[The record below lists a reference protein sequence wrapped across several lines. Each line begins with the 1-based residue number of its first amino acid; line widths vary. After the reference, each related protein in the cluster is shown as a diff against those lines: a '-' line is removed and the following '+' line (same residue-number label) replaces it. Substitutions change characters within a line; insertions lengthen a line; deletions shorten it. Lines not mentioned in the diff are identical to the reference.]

1 MTIPHLAPAVDA
13 PSAAAAASALRS
25 HGLRVSSARRVVLE
39 ALFAAACPLTA
50 EELAEGGGGS
60 LGSDVASVYRNLET
74 LEALGLVR
82 HIHLGHG
89 AGRYVLAGAGHEFVV
104 CERCGD
110 FERVAPAV
118 LRAVRE
124 AVRDAVGYE
133 ARFSHFPLAGLCRA
147 CRDDRH
153 EAPDERHEH
162 VRTG

>member
-1 MTIPHLAPAVDA
+1 MTTPQLAPAVDA

-25 HGLRVSSARRVVLE
+25 HGLRVSSARRVVLA
-39 ALFAAACPLTA
+39 ALFAAARPLTA
-50 EELAEGGGGS
+50 EELAGGDDGS
-60 LGSDVASVYRNLET
+60 LPSDVASVYRNLET
-74 LEALGLVR
+74 LEAHGLVR

-110 FERVAPAV
+110 FERVAPSV
-118 LRAVRE
+118 LGAVRQ

-133 ARFSHFPLAGLCRA
+133 ARFSHFPLAGLCPA
-147 CRDDRH
+147 CSRDRD
-153 EAPDERHEH
+153 EAPGERHEH

>member
-25 HGLRVSSARRVVLE
+25 HGLRVSSARRLVLE
-39 ALFAAACPLTA
+39 ALFAAARPLTA
-50 EELAEGGGGS
+50 EELADGGGGS

-74 LEALGLVR
+74 LETHGLVR

-110 FERVAPAV
+110 FERVAPSV

-133 ARFSHFPLAGLCRA
+133 ARFSHFPLAGLCPA
-147 CRDDRH
+147 CRHDG
-153 EAPDERHEH
+153 DETAAEGDEH